1 MSLRLSPVEMRNR
14 DLINDP
20 ALEGY
25 QVAGRRADA
34 DAPARDASA
43 EPVVNDLWSG
53 PFRYVERPGGTVRLV
68 QYEGSDAVAVIP
80 SAIDGAR
87 VTELEP
93 HLFSGHAEIE
103 RVEVGGPAVGA
114 AADGVPSAD
123 VEASPAKGAA
133 DADAAIDAAGA
144 ADGTA
149 ASGAEDAAEPFFATD
164 GRALFTADGSRI
176 VQLVVPCAA
185 YEVPEGCV
193 EVGDHAFDSLADLA
207 HVTLPGTLERI
218 GRLAFAKTGLS
229 ELVLPASV
237 RSIGE
242 KAFYFCRNLSSCALP
257 EGLEEIEPE
266 AFASAGLEQVEL
278 PVTLARLGERAF
290 EGTPAQK
297 HMDEGAIAFAGGAN
311 PYLEIDEAGGL
322 YAHDV
327 FVELMSR
334 AAVYEVRPGTLR
346 VAPAACRRNNTLHA
360 ITLPEGLV
368 EIGTEAFRGCQML
381 TEAHLPESL
390 EAIGER
396 AFLDTSLR
404 TLRLG
409 PHVRSIGTAAL
420 LVQGESQLRTS
431 RPLSRLDLDEG
442 NEHFYVE
449 SGVLC
454 ERGGGAAG
462 GDVCLLYVG
471 PDNVVTIPDAVN
483 RIAPFAFCG
492 VREVDELRMHGH
504 LHSICR
510 GAFAVARSIPRVR
523 VDVTRYIPD
532 ADAGPVWW
540 MLFPPSLSAR
550 YRYLSHLFDTDAQGT
565 VVNFDYYDS
574 WASHATEIAEFA
586 PAALDRLVR
595 PLCLTEH
602 MREIYLGI
610 FARRKAPVC
619 RFFARRGD
627 MEALEALWQ
636 LGVLDEKCVEGELEW
651 AFSANQ
657 AQATACLLEIK
668 RRHLGGAGIDFSL

>member
-1 MSLRLSPVEMRNR
+1 MRVGCGVR
-14 DLINDP
+14 GGCGCGWRGRGWHGP
-20 ALEGY
+20 APFFSTDGAALFAEGG
-25 QVAGRRADA
+25 A
-34 DAPARDASA
+34 
-43 EPVVNDLWSG
+43 
-53 PFRYVERPGGTVRLV
+53 RLV
-68 QYEGSDAVAVIP
+68 QLVAPRTAYRVP
-80 SAIDGAR
+80 DGCR
-87 VTELEP
+87 
-93 HLFSGHAEIE
+93 
-103 RVEVGGPAVGA
+103 
-114 AADGVPSAD
+114 
-123 VEASPAKGAA
+123 
-133 DADAAIDAAGA
+133 
-144 ADGTA
+144 
-149 ASGAEDAAEPFFATD
+149 
-164 GRALFTADGSRI
+164 
-176 VQLVVPCAA
+176 
-185 YEVPEGCV
+185 
-193 EVGDHAFDSLADLA
+193 EVGDHAFDSLAGLERVDL
-207 HVTLPGTLERI
+207 PDTLERI
-218 GRLAFAKTGLS
+218 GRLAFAKTGLR
-229 ELVLPASV
+229 ELNLPASV

-242 KAFYFCRNLSSCALP
+242 KAFYFCRSLSSCALL

-297 HMDEGAIAFAGGAN
+297 HMGEGAISFAGGAN

-368 EIGTEAFRGCQML
+368 EIGAEAFRGCQML

-442 NEHFYVE
+442 NERFYVE